1 MLDGIAKSR
10 TRKLC
15 RITFQKVG
23 EGIPISF
30 AHLAEHPA
38 YGFMH
43 QIMFMRHQPF
53 GQRQRIGKIR
63 TADKSP
69 STDNRNPLFPKIIA
83 GSQFIQDG
91 TVPVHQIFADNIPAG
106 QIHQIPI
113 IAAAGIL
120 QIETIHLF
128 PFSFRCLLIL
138 KTVDQNQQGA
148 KTGLM
153 PGTIQQALQFI
164 ERHRFVSFRY
174 TASLRNDN
182 P

>member
-23 EGIPISF
+23 KGIPISF
-30 AHLAEHPA
+30 AHFAEHPA

-69 STDNRNPLFPKIIA
+69 STDNLNPLFPEVIA

-106 QIHQIPI
+106 
-113 IAAAGIL
+113 
-120 QIETIHLF
+120 
-128 PFSFRCLLIL
+128 
-138 KTVDQNQQGA
+138 
-148 KTGLM
+148 
-153 PGTIQQALQFI
+153 
-164 ERHRFVSFRY
+164 
-174 TASLRNDN
+174 
-182 P
+182 

>member
-1 MLDGIAKSR
+1 
-10 TRKLC
+10 
-15 RITFQKVG
+15 
-23 EGIPISF
+23 
-30 AHLAEHPA
+30 
-38 YGFMH
+38 MH

-63 TADKSP
+63 TADKRP
-69 STDNRNPLFPKIIA
+69 STDDRNPLFPKIIA